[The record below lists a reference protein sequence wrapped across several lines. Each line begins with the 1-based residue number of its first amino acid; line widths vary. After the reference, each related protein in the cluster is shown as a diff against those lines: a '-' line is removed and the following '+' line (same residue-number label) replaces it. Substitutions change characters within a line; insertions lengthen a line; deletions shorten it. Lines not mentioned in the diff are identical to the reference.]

1 MIGWIAVG
9 VSAFF
14 LYLYLPIGP
23 GALIPVEWALV
34 LAWVALGAVLFIAA
48 QIRYRHVE
56 LEETEYLIFGDEYA
70 RKNRSAAS

>member
-1 MIGWIAVG
+1 
-9 VSAFF
+9 
-14 LYLYLPIGP
+14 
-23 GALIPVEWALV
+23 V

-48 QIRYRHVE
+48 QIRYRHVK